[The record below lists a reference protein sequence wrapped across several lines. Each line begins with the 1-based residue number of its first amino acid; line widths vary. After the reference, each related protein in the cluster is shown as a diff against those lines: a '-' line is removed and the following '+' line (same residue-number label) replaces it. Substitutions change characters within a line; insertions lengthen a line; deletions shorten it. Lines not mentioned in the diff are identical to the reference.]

1 MGNFLFYWYGGETV
15 HTKSFFTA
23 HCQWPVLL
31 PFDVDDPGLLPLC
44 IGCELGV
51 AVLLHVELSVPG
63 PHPTNAVEDGG
74 GVTVLLVGF
83 VAFPSEFN
91 TFGEVLRVGSVPLL
105 LLGFVAL
112 PIVPGGTL
120 IMLPGGIVPVPLPEG
135 SAFVTFLTGLN
146 MLVFPGVPV
155 LLPDRGRAF
164 PAGVGTLVWL
174 PPTRT

>member
-1 MGNFLFYWYGGETV
+1 
-15 HTKSFFTA
+15 
-23 HCQWPVLL
+23 
-31 PFDVDDPGLLPLC
+31 
-44 IGCELGV
+44 
-51 AVLLHVELSVPG
+51 
-63 PHPTNAVEDGG
+63 
-74 GVTVLLVGF
+74 VLLVGF